1 MASCQGGEAKEGHTH
16 QGTGMGD
23 VLRANLNPPKI
34 IQTAVKVDDDE
45 CYIGSV
51 TQNDIYILYNIC
63 IYIYTYMCIYI
74 YICVCEV

>member
-51 TQNDIYILYNIC
+51 TQNDIYIYILYNIC

-74 YICVCEV
+74 YVCV